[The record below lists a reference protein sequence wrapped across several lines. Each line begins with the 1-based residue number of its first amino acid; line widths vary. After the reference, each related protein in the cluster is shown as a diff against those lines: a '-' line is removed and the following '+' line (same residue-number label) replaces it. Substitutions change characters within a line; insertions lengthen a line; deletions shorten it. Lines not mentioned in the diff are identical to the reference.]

1 MWWMS
6 VQRGGRSQ
14 PGKAQP
20 PSREQDGGAGGAGE
34 RASGPAYID
43 GDAGAV
49 EEGGQDGG
57 VAGEA
62 SGGCGGEQ
70 LPGVELADGYVAL

>member
-1 MWWMS
+1 MR
-6 VQRGGRSQ
+6 VAPVKGRRV
-14 PGKAQP
+14 A
-20 PSREQDGGAGGAGE
+20 
-34 RASGPAYID
+34 AYID